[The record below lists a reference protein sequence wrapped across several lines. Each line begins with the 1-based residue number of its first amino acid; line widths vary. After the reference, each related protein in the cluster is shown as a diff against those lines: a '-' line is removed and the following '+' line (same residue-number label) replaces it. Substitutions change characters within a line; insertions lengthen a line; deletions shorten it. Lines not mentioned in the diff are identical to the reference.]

1 MGRGDLGGKIQLG
14 LELFSSV
21 KVVMVWEY
29 GWSWLVRVWMARGE
43 GVNEIW
49 VGGVDG

>member
-1 MGRGDLGGKIQLG
+1 MGGGDLGGRIQLG

-29 GWSWLVRVWMARGE
+29 GWSCLVRVWMTRGE